1 MIDETMKAVHVDKLP
16 DDRDMDQGKLYID
29 DHHQL
34 AAHLCCCGCGERVL
48 MSIGPL
54 GWKYSE
60 EDGKPTFSPAIG
72 GFGFPCR
79 SNYFIR
85 KGEVVWC

>member
-34 AAHLCCCGCGERVL
+34 AAHLCCCGCGERIL
-48 MSIGPL
+48 LDIGPA
-54 GWKYSE
+54 GWRYTE
-60 EDGKPTFSPAIG
+60 IDCKPTLDPMIG
-72 GFGFPCR
+72 NLGLPCKSR
-79 SNYFIR
+79 YSIR
-85 KGEVVWC
+85 NGEVIWV